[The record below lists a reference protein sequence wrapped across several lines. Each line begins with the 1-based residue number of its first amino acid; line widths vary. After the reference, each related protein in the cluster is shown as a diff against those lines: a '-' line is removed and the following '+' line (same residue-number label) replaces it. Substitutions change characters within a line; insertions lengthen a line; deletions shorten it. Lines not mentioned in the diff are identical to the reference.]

1 MKKIYKKRMHYVQPS
16 HQRTFVNYKNFDLQI
31 EKLSAFQ
38 RTMCRSQLSLQ
49 IEELSPCKTRNYVQI
64 K

>member
-1 MKKIYKKRMHYVQPS
+1 MKKICKKRIQDVQSS

-38 RTMCRSQLSLQ
+38 RAMCRSQLSLQ
-49 IEELSPCKTRNYVQI
+49 IEELSLCKTNNYVQV

>member
-49 IEELSPCKTRNYVQI
+49 IEELSLCKTNNYVQV